1 VRIKGL
7 FLAATL
13 VFISC
18 SFSQAR
24 TPKIEFSERIWD
36 FGRVPQNSTVSHIFW
51 IKNIGTDTLKGI
63 SVKTP

>member
-1 VRIKGL
+1 MRIKGL
-7 FLAATL
+7 FLTATL

-18 SFSQAR
+18 SFSQAG

-36 FGRVPQNSTVSHIFW
+36 FGRIPQNSTVTHIFW
-51 IKNIGTDTLKGI
+51 IKNVGSDTLKGI

>member
-1 VRIKGL
+1 MRIKGL

-18 SFSQAR
+18 SISQAGI
-24 TPKIEFSERIWD
+24 PKIEFSERIWD

-51 IKNIGTDTLKGI
+51 IKNVGSDTLKGI